1 MFLLNGEIMNSHE
14 LGCEVQMIKE
24 ITSSEGA
31 IKRYFLGKNDGI
43 VLKNGIRE
51 VNTGFGKLNNKIN
64 SVMNIL
70 ESFPNDEKHE
80 SIKKELIKAKGWFNV
95 YMGNKERI
103 YKVILEDDE
112 NLLILRKSDNGSK
125 VIDVQLI
132 KDELGE
138 EKSQNILSQYFIK
151 NQLKI
156 RQNISRLDK
165 NDLLV
170 MVNAFSEKNKIGLN
184 NNEHYI
190 TVNLQKIGPL
200 DNQELS
206 TFLTRNPDS
215 KYKNDDYYY
224 NTQQAGWR
232 SFRNSETVQ
241 LAYFKEKI
249 NQNNDLKM
257 NFSRKDE
264 SMSCSDTI
272 IFKEEIKQERRL
284 PVRKLKF

>member
-170 MVNAFSEKNKIGLN
+170 MVNL
-184 NNEHYI
+184 
-190 TVNLQKIGPL
+190 
-200 DNQELS
+200 
-206 TFLTRNPDS
+206 
-215 KYKNDDYYY
+215 
-224 NTQQAGWR
+224 
-232 SFRNSETVQ
+232 
-241 LAYFKEKI
+241 
-249 NQNNDLKM
+249 
-257 NFSRKDE
+257 
-264 SMSCSDTI
+264 
-272 IFKEEIKQERRL
+272 L
-284 PVRKLKF
+284 P